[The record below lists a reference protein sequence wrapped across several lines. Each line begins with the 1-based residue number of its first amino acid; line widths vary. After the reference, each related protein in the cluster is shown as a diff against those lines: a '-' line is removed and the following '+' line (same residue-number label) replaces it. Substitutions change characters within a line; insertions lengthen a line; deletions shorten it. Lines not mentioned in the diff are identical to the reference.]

1 MYLQLKKSTG
11 KSHKIVI
18 TNDKGRLSK
27 EEIEK
32 MVKDA
37 ENFKD
42 ADEAQAKIVEAKNGL
57 EHYCY
62 SMKQTLNEEKLKSVF
77 QEEEKKTIE
86 TKIDE
91 VLKWMNDNPAAK
103 KEEYEAKTKELE
115 GIFNPIMAR
124 VYQATG
130 GQGVPNMGNMGGGM
144 PNFGGPDFQG
154 TGTNTGS
161 SKSGVDDV
169 D

>member
-1 MYLQLKKSTG
+1 MIIQ
-11 KSHKIVI
+11 
-18 TNDKGRLSK
+18 
-27 EEIEK
+27 
-32 MVKDA
+32 
-37 ENFKD
+37 
-42 ADEAQAKIVEAKNGL
+42 Q
-57 EHYCY
+57 
-62 SMKQTLNEEKLKSVF
+62 Q
-77 QEEEKKTIE
+77 
-86 TKIDE
+86 
-91 VLKWMNDNPAAK
+91 K